1 MRNQNSIIAAFAVTL
16 ALGLFWARSTAAQQ
30 HPANPD
36 VATHNMVVIGERTV
50 YLSHLPMFQD
60 LEALK
65 KNPKAIMPH
74 RFQAIFEVV
83 FDHQDEYVK
92 DRQTPGAPKLYT
104 LGPQEKFVLSELA
117 PTGANAK
124 PPRSFTAKV
133 LRGHLEKPSPNGEG
147 VILRDVQV
155 RVKRVVH
162 FREFDPKAKRPARL
176 EYLLFG
182 KGGEL
187 FLAHLIVAPPDFDQL
202 LSVKVTG
209 HAFTDEELAKGVQV
223 AFAGTA
229 NTPAGRL
236 KAKQQAVGEMTSGS
250 PPSTA
255 KLQIAVNG
263 ELFFEEGELRMPAD
277 FDTTPEENR
286 AGFP

>member
-1 MRNQNSIIAAFAVTL
+1 MRNQKWMIAAFAGTL
-16 ALGLFWARSTAAQQ
+16 ALGLFSARSTAAQQ
-30 HPANPD
+30 HPADRP
-36 VATHNMVVIGERTV
+36 ATHNMLVIGEKTV

-60 LEALK
+60 PEDLK
-65 KNPKAIMPH
+65 SQPPEIMPH
-74 RFQAIFEVV
+74 RYQAIFEVA
-83 FDHQDEYVK
+83 FDRQDKYVK
-92 DRQTPGAPKLYT
+92 DRQAPGAPKLYT
-104 LGPQEKFVLSELA
+104 LGPQEPFVLSELA
-117 PTGANAK
+117 PTGPDAK
-124 PPRSFTAKV
+124 PARSFKAKV
-133 LRGHLEKPSPNGEG
+133 LRGHLEKPGPDGKG
-147 VILRDVQV
+147 AILRDVQV
-155 RVKRVVH
+155 SVKRVVH

-209 HAFTDEELAKGVQV
+209 HEFTDEELAQGVQV

-229 NTPAGRL
+229 NTPAARL

-255 KLQIAVNG
+255 KLQIAVSG
-263 ELFFEEGELRMPAD
+263 ELFFEEGELRVPAV
-277 FDTTPEENR
+277 FGTTPEEKR